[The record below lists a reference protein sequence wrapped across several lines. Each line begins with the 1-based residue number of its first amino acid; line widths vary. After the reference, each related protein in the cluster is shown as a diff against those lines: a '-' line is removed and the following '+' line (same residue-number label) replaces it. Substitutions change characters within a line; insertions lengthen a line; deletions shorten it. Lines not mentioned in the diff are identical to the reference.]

1 MRFIV
6 YIGLVLSTLFAY
18 EASLERPKGMD
29 RMVVKFDLGN
39 QNEI

>member
-18 EASLERPKGMD
+18 EASLERPQGMD
-29 RMVVKFDLGN
+29 GIVVNSYVSDG
-39 QNEI
+39 NEI